1 MRKGIFVLAFLMLAS
16 GFAMADRTTYDET
29 KTQMAFELPQAPVID
44 GVIEPEEW
52 MWAGGSYGDGTNS
65 YWAIQFDENI
75 DKLHEF
81 KAGLDDDY
89 TRGAHIDNAGQGPL
103 YTEDFGAMIYAGY
116 DDAYLYVAVRVVDD
130 ILYDDSAEAGSAN
143 GSTWED
149 DSIEVFVDGDNSNYE
164 LRDTAGDK
172 PEGWSTGGQYVIT
185 INNAYRE
192 AEAGDPG
199 FGPDAAWYA
208 QSQMNDAGT
217 GYDAEFRIS
226 LSLLGDP
233 KPGDIIGFDVCI
245 NDDDDGAGVENQ
257 YVWSGNTHVESTYG
271 NLLIGK
277 KTYVAP
283 EAAAPTVDGTI
294 GANEYA
300 DAPKAEVTTFTG
312 VYDIPS
318 GDDGWALG
326 DHDYSFQVV
335 HDADAIYVG
344 LTMVDDIITTD
355 SAEAN
360 TEDGSTWEDDSV
372 EIFFD
377 ADDSND
383 TGRGVLLFEGQFVLT
398 PNGAWRDAEAN
409 EPVFGADLDWFAA
422 TSTTSTGYQ
431 MEFKFLKAT
440 FGTDLTTMGFTV
452 GVNDDDGMNRQAQL
466 SWCGRAHS
474 EITYGD
480 LVLSTGGTSVSEWSL
495 H

>member
-1 MRKGIFVLAFLMLAS
+1 MRKGIFVLAFLMLVG
-16 GFAMADRTTYDET
+16 GFASADRSTYDET
-29 KTQMAFELPQAPVID
+29 KTQMAFELSLAPVID

-52 MWAGGSYGDGTNS
+52 MWAGGSYGNGTTS

-81 KAGLDDDY
+81 KAGLEDDY
-89 TRGAHIDNAGQGPL
+89 TRGGHPDTGQGPL
-103 YTEDFGAMIYAGY
+103 YAEDFSAMIYVGY
-116 DDAYLYVAVRVVDD
+116 DDAYLYVAVRVIDD
-130 ILYDDSAEAGSAN
+130 ILYDDTAEAESQN
-143 GSTWED
+143 GSTWND
-149 DSIEVFVDGDNSNYE
+149 DSVEIFVDGDNSNYE
-164 LRDTAGDK
+164 VRDTAGDR
-172 PEGWSTGGQYVIT
+172 PEGYSTGGQYVIT
-185 INNAYRE
+185 VNNAYRE

-199 FGPDAAWYA
+199 YGPDAAWYA
-208 QSQMNDAGT
+208 QVQMNDAGD

-245 NDDDDGAGVENQ
+245 NDDDDGGDSVENQ

-283 EAAAPTVDGTI
+283 EAAAPTIDGTI

-300 DAPKAEVTTFTG
+300 GAPKADVTTFTG
-312 VYDIPS
+312 VHEITS
-318 GDDGWALG
+318 GDDGWPLG
-326 DHDYSFQVV
+326 DHDFSFQVV
-335 HDADAIYVG
+335 HDADAVYIG
-344 LTMVDDIITTD
+344 LIVIDDIVITD
-355 SAEAN
+355 SAEAG

-372 EIFFD
+372 EIFID

-383 TGRGVLLFEGQFVLT
+383 PGAGVLLFEGQFVLT

-409 EPVFGADLDWFAA
+409 NPIFGEDLDWFGVA
-422 TSTTSTGYQ
+422 STTSTGYQ
-431 MEFKFLKAT
+431 MEIKIPKAT
-440 FGTDLTTMGFTV
+440 YGTDLTTMGFTV
-452 GVNDDDGMNRQAQL
+452 GVNDDDGLDRQAQL
-466 SWCGRAHS
+466 SWCGRAHN